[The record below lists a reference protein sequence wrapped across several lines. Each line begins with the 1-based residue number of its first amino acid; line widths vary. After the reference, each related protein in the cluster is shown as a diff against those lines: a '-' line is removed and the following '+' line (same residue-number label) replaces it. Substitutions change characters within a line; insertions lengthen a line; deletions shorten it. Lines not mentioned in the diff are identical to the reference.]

1 MSLFKG
7 KTVHFE
13 CNCLLHL
20 DITGTVVDTELINN
34 EIIFILIINNSKRI
48 KIGENTPGLKIK
60 FL

>member
-7 KTVHFE
+7 KNVHFE
-13 CNCLLHL
+13 CECLLHL
-20 DITGTVVDTELINN
+20 NISGTVVDTELINN
-34 EIIFILIINNSKRI
+34 EIIFILIINKKRI